1 MRDFLPVLEKCVL
14 FDGIERIDIMGM
26 LGCFGASV
34 KTVGKNGQILA
45 EGDPAAYVGI
55 LLEGSANVIKQDYY
69 GVRSIVSR
77 VEAGQMFAESF
88 SCAGVAE
95 MPVSVVA
102 DEACKFMLID
112 YRRITVGCSNACS
125 FHAKVIHNLLRA
137 VAARNLEFHQ
147 KLDITAKRTTREKI
161 MAYLLSQ
168 AKIHGSNSFTIP
180 YDRQELADYL
190 GVERS
195 AMSAELSK
203 LRKDGVLE
211 SRKNQFILL

>member
-1 MRDFLPVLEKCVL
+1 MQEFLPVLQKCVL
-14 FDGIERIDIMGM
+14 FDGIATADILGM
-26 LGCFGASV
+26 LGCFGAVV
-34 KTVGKNGQILA
+34 KTAKKDGQIIT

-55 LLEGSANVIKQDYY
+55 LLEGSANVVKQDYY

-88 SCAGVAE
+88 ACAGVAE
-95 MPVSVVA
+95 IPVSVVA
-102 DEACKFMLID
+102 DETCKFMLIA

-125 FHAKVIHNLLRA
+125 FHAQVIHNLLKA

-147 KLDITAKRTTREKI
+147 KLDITAKRTTRDKI
-161 MAYLLSQ
+161 MAYLLNQ
-168 AKIHGSNSFTIP
+168 AKLHGSDSFVIP

-203 LRKDGVLE
+203 LRKDGILE
-211 SRKNQFILL
+211 SRKNQFTLR